1 MSNPN
6 SKEENQSSIKENMQN
21 HIFSM
26 LKGAGVIEGNDN
38 DFYDDLEESN
48 GNFLKED
55 SLDIE
60 NLNIKRSSFIQETS
74 NNPSLFKNEEIN
86 RNKDNSFYRNDARKL
101 SIQPFFQN
109 PLYSLNNNPIY
120 TMTRN
125 NSYNFFFNNP
135 INYNTFSILNERNQN
150 LKINNNPV
158 PITTTPLGMRMP
170 IRTFNFKTKQNSN
183 INDNNNYIPNTI
195 LNIPINDPAA
205 RDLESLLIKNGYFTH
220 QIYNKLKG
228 TFIVLM
234 KSQQTSRI
242 LQYYLDKTPNDV
254 IHLIFSEFSN
264 QVDTLLLDPYAN
276 YFCLKI
282 FYFLNFND
290 RLIFLKKISPIL
302 DVLSVNKIATYP
314 IQCIIEKLISDE
326 EKNIIVNSL
335 KKNLMKLCF
344 DVYGAHVI
352 EKIIINFDYEKHLD
366 YILNFISDNFL
377 FLSNNSNGLCIVK
390 KTITLEYKY
399 KGERFNKM
407 KNNLKQKALEL
418 IQNPYGNY
426 ALQTAIDNWSLDD
439 IKEIYPM
446 FYGKC
451 LVFSIQKFSSNV
463 IEKCIQKSAEFTFKF
478 INEICTNESSICIL
492 LKNNYGN
499 YVIQTTLK
507 ICDQQK
513 KAILISLIK
522 KNLVLI
528 NDKKLTNKWRSI
540 ISSYVLN

>member
-6 SKEENQSSIKENMQN
+6 RKVENQSSIKENMEN

-38 DFYDDLEESN
+38 EFYEDLEESN
-48 GNFLKED
+48 VDYLKED
-55 SLDIE
+55 SLDLE
-60 NLNIKRSSFIQETS
+60 NLNRIS
-74 NNPSLFKNEEIN
+74 NKKGKINRPSLFSNDDLYIN
-86 RNKDNSFYRNDARKL
+86 HNINFYRNDTRKFTH
-101 SIQPFFQN
+101 QPFYQN
-109 PLYSLNNNPIY
+109 PLYSMNKTNPIY
-120 TMTRN
+120 QITRN
-125 NSYNFFFNNP
+125 NSYNFFLNNP
-135 INYNTFSILNERNQN
+135 INYNCSFSNERNQN
-150 LKINNNPV
+150 LKMNNNPI

-170 IRTFNFKTKQNSN
+170 IRTFNFKTKQNL
-183 INDNNNYIPNTI
+183 NDNKFQNTI

-205 RDLESLLIKNGYFTH
+205 RDLESLLIQKGYFTH

-228 TFIVLM
+228 TFISLM

-264 QVDTLLLDPYAN
+264 QVDSLLLDPYAN

-290 RLIFLKKISPIL
+290 RIVFLKKISPIL
-302 DVLSVNKIATYP
+302 DVLCVNKIATYP
-314 IQCIIEKLISDE
+314 IQCIIEQLISDE

-352 EKIIINFDYEKHLD
+352 EKLIINFGYEKHLEN
-366 YILNFISDNFL
+366 ILNFISENFL

-390 KTITLEYKY
+390 KTIILEYKL
-399 KGERFNKM
+399 KGERFNS
-407 KNNLKQKALEL
+407 LKKILINKALEL

-426 ALQTAIDNWSLDD
+426 ALQTAIDNWNLND

-463 IEKCIQKSAEFTFKF
+463 IEKCIQKSEEFTLKF
-478 INEICTNESSICIL
+478 INEICSDENSICIL

-507 ICDQQK
+507 VCDK
-513 KAILISLIK
+513 PKRVILISLIK
-522 KNLVLI
+522 KNLILI
-528 NDKKLTNKWRSI
+528 NDKKLNNKWRSI

>member
-1 MSNPN
+1 MSNLN
-6 SKEENQSSIKENMQN
+6 RKVENQSSIKENMEN

-38 DFYDDLEESN
+38 EFYEDLEESN
-48 GNFLKED
+48 VDYLKEE
-55 SLDIE
+55 SLDLE
-60 NLNIKRSSFIQETS
+60 NLNRNS
-74 NNPSLFKNEEIN
+74 NKKGKINRPSLFSNDDLYINHNINFN
-86 RNKDNSFYRNDARKL
+86 RNDTRKFTH
-101 SIQPFFQN
+101 QPFYQN
-109 PLYSLNNNPIY
+109 PLYSMNKTNPIY
-120 TMTRN
+120 QITRN
-125 NSYNFFFNNP
+125 NSYNFFLNNP
-135 INYNTFSILNERNQN
+135 INYNYSFSNERNQN
-150 LKINNNPV
+150 LKMNNNPI

-170 IRTFNFKTKQNSN
+170 IRTFNFKTKQNL
-183 INDNNNYIPNTI
+183 NDNKFQNTI

-205 RDLESLLIKNGYFTH
+205 RDLESLLIQKGYFTH

-228 TFIVLM
+228 TFISLM

-264 QVDTLLLDPYAN
+264 QVDSLLLDPYAN

-290 RLIFLKKISPIL
+290 RIVFLKKISPIL
-302 DVLSVNKIATYP
+302 DVLCVNKIATYP
-314 IQCIIEKLISDE
+314 IQCIIEQLISDE

-352 EKIIINFDYEKHLD
+352 EKLIINFGYEKHLEN
-366 YILNFISDNFL
+366 ILNFISDNFL

-390 KTITLEYKY
+390 KTIILEYKL
-399 KGERFNKM
+399 KGERFNS
-407 KNNLKQKALEL
+407 LKKILINKALEL

-426 ALQTAIDNWSLDD
+426 ALQTAIDNWNLND

-451 LVFSIQKFSSNV
+451 LFFSIQKFSSNV
-463 IEKCIQKSAEFTFKF
+463 IEKCIQKSEEFTLKF
-478 INEICTNESSICIL
+478 INEICSDENSICIL

-507 ICDQQK
+507 VCDK
-513 KAILISLIK
+513 PKRVILISLIK
-522 KNLVLI
+522 KNLILI

>member
-6 SKEENQSSIKENMQN
+6 KKVENQSSIKENMEN

-38 DFYDDLEESN
+38 EFYEDLEESN
-48 GNFLKED
+48 VDYLKED
-55 SLDIE
+55 SLDLE
-60 NLNIKRSSFIQETS
+60 NLNRNS
-74 NNPSLFKNEEIN
+74 NKKGKINRPSLFSNDDLYIN
-86 RNKDNSFYRNDARKL
+86 HNINFYRNDTRKFTH
-101 SIQPFFQN
+101 QPFYQN
-109 PLYSLNNNPIY
+109 PLYSMNKTNPIY
-120 TMTRN
+120 QITRN
-125 NSYNFFFNNP
+125 NSYNFFLNNP
-135 INYNTFSILNERNQN
+135 INYNYSFSNERNQN
-150 LKINNNPV
+150 LKMNNNPI

-170 IRTFNFKTKQNSN
+170 IRTFNFKTKQNL
-183 INDNNNYIPNTI
+183 NDNKFQNTI

-205 RDLESLLIKNGYFTH
+205 RDLESLLIQKGYFTH

-228 TFIVLM
+228 TFISLM

-264 QVDTLLLDPYAN
+264 QVDSLLLDPYAN

-290 RLIFLKKISPIL
+290 RIVFLKKISPIL
-302 DVLSVNKIATYP
+302 DVLCVNKIATYP
-314 IQCIIEKLISDE
+314 IQCIIEQLISDE

-352 EKIIINFDYEKHLD
+352 EKLIINFGYEKHLEN
-366 YILNFISDNFL
+366 ILNFISENFL

-390 KTITLEYKY
+390 KTIILEYKL
-399 KGERFNKM
+399 KGERFNS
-407 KNNLKQKALEL
+407 LKKILINKALEL

-426 ALQTAIDNWSLDD
+426 ALQTAIDNWNLND

-463 IEKCIQKSAEFTFKF
+463 IEKCIQKSEEFTLKF
-478 INEICTNESSICIL
+478 INEICSDENSICIL

-507 ICDQQK
+507 VCDK
-513 KAILISLIK
+513 PKRVILITLII
-522 KNLVLI
+522 KNLILI

>member
-6 SKEENQSSIKENMQN
+6 RKVENQSSIKENMEN

-38 DFYDDLEESN
+38 EFYEDLEESN
-48 GNFLKED
+48 VDYLKED
-55 SLDIE
+55 SLDLE
-60 NLNIKRSSFIQETS
+60 NLNRIS
-74 NNPSLFKNEEIN
+74 NKKGKINRPSLFSNDDLYIN
-86 RNKDNSFYRNDARKL
+86 HNINFYRNDTRKFTH
-101 SIQPFFQN
+101 QPFYQN
-109 PLYSLNNNPIY
+109 PLYSMNKTNPIY
-120 TMTRN
+120 QITRN
-125 NSYNFFFNNP
+125 NSYNFFLNNP
-135 INYNTFSILNERNQN
+135 INYNCSFSNERNQN
-150 LKINNNPV
+150 LKMNNNPI

-170 IRTFNFKTKQNSN
+170 IRTFNFKTKQNL
-183 INDNNNYIPNTI
+183 NDNKFQNTI

-205 RDLESLLIKNGYFTH
+205 RDLESLLIQKGYFTH

-228 TFIVLM
+228 TFISLM

-264 QVDTLLLDPYAN
+264 QVDSLLLDPYAN

-290 RLIFLKKISPIL
+290 RIVFLKKISPIL
-302 DVLSVNKIATYP
+302 DVLCVNKIATYP
-314 IQCIIEKLISDE
+314 IQCIIEQLISDE

-352 EKIIINFDYEKHLD
+352 EKLIINFGYEKQLEN
-366 YILNFISDNFL
+366 ILNFISDNFL

-390 KTITLEYKY
+390 KTIILEYKL
-399 KGERFNKM
+399 KGERFNS
-407 KNNLKQKALEL
+407 LKKILINKALEL

-426 ALQTAIDNWSLDD
+426 ALQTAIDNWNLND

-463 IEKCIQKSAEFTFKF
+463 IEKCIQKSEEFTLKF
-478 INEICTNESSICIL
+478 IKEICSDENSICIL

-507 ICDQQK
+507 VCDK
-513 KAILISLIK
+513 PKRVILISLIK
-522 KNLVLI
+522 KNLILI

>member
-6 SKEENQSSIKENMQN
+6 KKVENQSSIKENMEN

-38 DFYDDLEESN
+38 EFYEDLEESN
-48 GNFLKED
+48 VDYLKED
-55 SLDIE
+55 SLDLE
-60 NLNIKRSSFIQETS
+60 NLNRNS
-74 NNPSLFKNEEIN
+74 NKKGKINRPSLFSNDDLYIN
-86 RNKDNSFYRNDARKL
+86 HNINFYRNDTRKFTH
-101 SIQPFFQN
+101 QPFYQN
-109 PLYSLNNNPIY
+109 PLYSMNKTNPIY
-120 TMTRN
+120 QITRN
-125 NSYNFFFNNP
+125 NSYNFFLNNP
-135 INYNTFSILNERNQN
+135 INYNYSFSNERNQN
-150 LKINNNPV
+150 LKMNNNPI

-170 IRTFNFKTKQNSN
+170 IRTFNFKTKQNL
-183 INDNNNYIPNTI
+183 NDNKFQNTI

-205 RDLESLLIKNGYFTH
+205 RDLESLLIQKGYFTH

-228 TFIVLM
+228 TFISLM

-264 QVDTLLLDPYAN
+264 QVDSLLLDPYAN

-290 RLIFLKKISPIL
+290 RIVFLKKISPIL
-302 DVLSVNKIATYP
+302 DVLCVNKIATYP
-314 IQCIIEKLISDE
+314 IQCIIEQLISDE

-352 EKIIINFDYEKHLD
+352 EKLIINFGYEKHLEN
-366 YILNFISDNFL
+366 ILNFISENFL

-390 KTITLEYKY
+390 KTIILEYKL
-399 KGERFNKM
+399 KGERFNS
-407 KNNLKQKALEL
+407 LKKILINKALEL

-426 ALQTAIDNWSLDD
+426 ALQTAIDNWNLND

-463 IEKCIQKSAEFTFKF
+463 IEKCIQKSEEFTLKF
-478 INEICTNESSICIL
+478 INEICSDENSICIL

-507 ICDQQK
+507 VCDK
-513 KAILISLIK
+513 PKRVILISLIK
-522 KNLVLI
+522 KNLILI

>member
-1 MSNPN
+1 MSNLN
-6 SKEENQSSIKENMQN
+6 RKVENQSSIKENMEN

-38 DFYDDLEESN
+38 EFYEDLEESN
-48 GNFLKED
+48 VDYLKED
-55 SLDIE
+55 SLDLE
-60 NLNIKRSSFIQETS
+60 NLNRNS
-74 NNPSLFKNEEIN
+74 NKKGKINRPSLFSNDDLYIN
-86 RNKDNSFYRNDARKL
+86 HNINFYRNDTRKFTH
-101 SIQPFFQN
+101 QPFYQN
-109 PLYSLNNNPIY
+109 PLYSMNKTNPIY
-120 TMTRN
+120 QITRN
-125 NSYNFFFNNP
+125 NSYNFFLNNP
-135 INYNTFSILNERNQN
+135 INYNYSFSNERNQN
-150 LKINNNPV
+150 LKMNNNPI

-170 IRTFNFKTKQNSN
+170 IRTFNFKTKQNL
-183 INDNNNYIPNTI
+183 NDNKFQNTI

-205 RDLESLLIKNGYFTH
+205 RDLESLLIQKGYFTH

-228 TFIVLM
+228 TFISLM

-264 QVDTLLLDPYAN
+264 QVDSLLLDPYAN

-290 RLIFLKKISPIL
+290 RIVFLKKISPIL
-302 DVLSVNKIATYP
+302 DVLCVNKIATYP
-314 IQCIIEKLISDE
+314 IQCIIEQLISDE

-352 EKIIINFDYEKHLD
+352 EKLIINFGYEKHLEN
-366 YILNFISDNFL
+366 ILNFISENFL

-390 KTITLEYKY
+390 KTIILEYKL
-399 KGERFNKM
+399 KGERFNS
-407 KNNLKQKALEL
+407 LKKILINKALEL

-426 ALQTAIDNWSLDD
+426 ALQTAIDNWNLND

-463 IEKCIQKSAEFTFKF
+463 IEKCIQKSEEFTLKF
-478 INEICTNESSICIL
+478 INEICSDENSICIL

-507 ICDQQK
+507 VCDK
-513 KAILISLIK
+513 PKRVILISLIK
-522 KNLVLI
+522 KNLILI

>member
-6 SKEENQSSIKENMQN
+6 KKVENQSSIKENMEN

-38 DFYDDLEESN
+38 EFYEDLEESN
-48 GNFLKED
+48 VDYLKED
-55 SLDIE
+55 SLDLE
-60 NLNIKRSSFIQETS
+60 NLNRNS
-74 NNPSLFKNEEIN
+74 NKKGKINRPSLFSNDDLYIN
-86 RNKDNSFYRNDARKL
+86 HNINFYRNDTRKFTH
-101 SIQPFFQN
+101 QPFYQN
-109 PLYSLNNNPIY
+109 PLYSMNKTNPIY
-120 TMTRN
+120 QITRN
-125 NSYNFFFNNP
+125 NSYNFFLNNP
-135 INYNTFSILNERNQN
+135 INYNYSFSNERNQN
-150 LKINNNPV
+150 LKMNNNPI

-170 IRTFNFKTKQNSN
+170 IRTFNFKTKQNL
-183 INDNNNYIPNTI
+183 NDNKFQNTI

-205 RDLESLLIKNGYFTH
+205 RDLESLLIQKGYFTH

-228 TFIVLM
+228 TFISLM

-264 QVDTLLLDPYAN
+264 QVDSLLLDPYAN

-290 RLIFLKKISPIL
+290 RIVFLKKISPIL
-302 DVLSVNKIATYP
+302 DVLCVNKIATYP
-314 IQCIIEKLISDE
+314 IQCIIEQLISDE

-352 EKIIINFDYEKHLD
+352 EKLIINFGYEKHLEN
-366 YILNFISDNFL
+366 ILNFISENFL

-390 KTITLEYKY
+390 KTIILEYKL
-399 KGERFNKM
+399 KGERFNS
-407 KNNLKQKALEL
+407 LKKILINKALEL

-426 ALQTAIDNWSLDD
+426 ALQTAIDNWNLND

-463 IEKCIQKSAEFTFKF
+463 IEKCIQKSEEFTLKF
-478 INEICTNESSICIL
+478 INEICSDENSICIL

-507 ICDQQK
+507 VCDK
-513 KAILISLIK
+513 PKRVILISLIK
-522 KNLVLI
+522 KNLILI
-528 NDKKLTNKWRSI
+528 NDKKLNNKWRSI

>member
-6 SKEENQSSIKENMQN
+6 RKVENQSSIKENMEN

-38 DFYDDLEESN
+38 EFYEDLEESN
-48 GNFLKED
+48 VDYLKED
-55 SLDIE
+55 SLDLE
-60 NLNIKRSSFIQETS
+60 NLNRIS
-74 NNPSLFKNEEIN
+74 NKKGKINRPSLFSNDDLYINHNINFN
-86 RNKDNSFYRNDARKL
+86 RNDTRKFTH
-101 SIQPFFQN
+101 QPFYQN
-109 PLYSLNNNPIY
+109 PLYSMNKTNPIY
-120 TMTRN
+120 QITRN
-125 NSYNFFFNNP
+125 NSYNFFLNNP
-135 INYNTFSILNERNQN
+135 INYNYSFSNERNQN
-150 LKINNNPV
+150 LKMNNNPI

-170 IRTFNFKTKQNSN
+170 IRTFNFKTKQNL
-183 INDNNNYIPNTI
+183 NDNKFQNTI

-205 RDLESLLIKNGYFTH
+205 RDLESLLIQKGYFTH

-228 TFIVLM
+228 TFISLM

-264 QVDTLLLDPYAN
+264 QVDSLLLDPYAN

-290 RLIFLKKISPIL
+290 RIVFLKKISPIL
-302 DVLSVNKIATYP
+302 DVLCVNKIATYP
-314 IQCIIEKLISDE
+314 IQCIIEQLISDE

-352 EKIIINFDYEKHLD
+352 EKLIINFGYEKHLEN
-366 YILNFISDNFL
+366 ILHFISENFL

-390 KTITLEYKY
+390 KTIILEYKL
-399 KGERFNKM
+399 KGERFNS
-407 KNNLKQKALEL
+407 LKKILINKALEL

-426 ALQTAIDNWSLDD
+426 ALQTAIDNWNLND

-463 IEKCIQKSAEFTFKF
+463 IEKCIQKSEEFTLKF
-478 INEICTNESSICIL
+478 INEICSDENSICIL

-507 ICDQQK
+507 VCDK
-513 KAILISLIK
+513 PKRVILISLIK
-522 KNLVLI
+522 KNLILI

>member
-150 LKINNNPV
+150 LKINNNLV

-264 QVDTLLLDPYAN
+264 QVDALLLDPYAN

-282 FYFLNFND
+282 FYFLF
-290 RLIFLKKISPIL
+290 
-302 DVLSVNKIATYP
+302 
-314 IQCIIEKLISDE
+314 
-326 EKNIIVNSL
+326 
-335 KKNLMKLCF
+335 
-344 DVYGAHVI
+344 
-352 EKIIINFDYEKHLD
+352 
-366 YILNFISDNFL
+366 ILNKLYNI
-377 FLSNNSNGLCIVK
+377 NNIV
-390 KTITLEYKY
+390 
-399 KGERFNKM
+399 
-407 KNNLKQKALEL
+407 
-418 IQNPYGNY
+418 
-426 ALQTAIDNWSLDD
+426 
-439 IKEIYPM
+439 
-446 FYGKC
+446 
-451 LVFSIQKFSSNV
+451 
-463 IEKCIQKSAEFTFKF
+463 
-478 INEICTNESSICIL
+478 
-492 LKNNYGN
+492 
-499 YVIQTTLK
+499 
-507 ICDQQK
+507 
-513 KAILISLIK
+513 LIK
-522 KNLVLI
+522 K
-528 NDKKLTNKWRSI
+528 K
-540 ISSYVLN
+540 